1 MADVTLS
8 DGREITI
15 NLGKVTVKEWR
26 ALFDPKQ
33 PDDEEYTIVGKAAGM
48 TAEQVGSLSLPD
60 WQRLYRAMLKKAQE
74 PLADPN

>member
-1 MADVTLS
+1 MADITLS

-15 NLGKVTVKEWR
+15 DLGKISVREWR

-33 PDDEEYTIVGKAAGM
+33 PDADEYATVGRVAGL
-48 TAEQVGSLSLPD
+48 TAEQVAGLPLPE
-60 WQRLYRAMLKKAQE
+60 WQRLYRAILKKAQE